1 MQVLTPSQSASIA
14 AGIYNLSEFSVAEA
28 QRRALVLGSEGLFA
42 VDDSSRFTGTSGTL
56 MFKRTT
62 GFGYIAA
69 GLGNRQGEVLIA
81 TRGTDLLADWLTDAN
96 FAVQRGPS
104 GLAVHAGFNEVWQT
118 YIADVRSFLR
128 GRNPATIHCV
138 GHSLGGALAAL
149 NADYLTSIGA
159 GAVKL
164 YTFGAPRVGLRAF
177 SQRLTQR
184 VGETSIY
191 RVAHMADPVPMI
203 PVYPFAHAAWSG
215 AHIRLVSGGALISP
229 AAHKMGSY
237 VPLVAEAS
245 WDALLVA
252 SRPAANEDAEM
263 ATWLQSASAGG
274 GIALYSARLLSMI
287 GRALRWLL
295 KSAGQA
301 VGTQL
306 MIGATVIDR
315 IAWLL
320 TQGARATVAIAN
332 GVRQLISA
340 VFLFLGRTI
349 ASGVEIT
356 VAFLRWTLDLL
367 FGAISGLGMRAI
379 DAVRA
384 R

>member
-14 AGIYNLSEFSVAEA
+14 TGVYNLSEFSVAEA
-28 QRRALVLGSEGLFA
+28 QRRALVLGSEGLFS
-42 VDDSSRFTGTSGTL
+42 VDESSRFTGTSGTL

-69 GLGNRQGEVLIA
+69 GLGTMQGDVLIA
-81 TRGTDLLADWLTDAN
+81 TRGTDMLADWLTDAN

-104 GLAVHAGFNEVWQT
+104 GLAVHAGFNEVWKT

-184 VGETSIY
+184 VGETSMY

-203 PVYPFAHAAWSG
+203 PIYPFAHSPWSG
-215 AHIRLVSGGALISP
+215 AHIRLVSGSALVSP

-245 WDALLVA
+245 WDALLAA
-252 SRPAANEDAEM
+252 SRPAANEDAET
-263 ATWLQSASAGG
+263 ASWLQNASAGG
-274 GIALYSARLLSMI
+274 GVALYSARLLSMI

-295 KSAGQA
+295 KSAGQ
-301 VGTQL
+301 VLGTQL
-306 MIGATVIDR
+306 MIGATLIDR

-320 TQGARATVAIAN
+320 TRGARVASTIAK
-332 GVRQLISA
+332 GLAQLVRV
-340 VFLFLGRTI
+340 VFSFLGRTA
-349 ASGVEIT
+349 ASIGEMT
-356 VAFLRWTLDLL
+356 VAFLRWTLNLL
-367 FGAISGLGMRAI
+367 FRAISTMASLTARSLGG
-379 DAVRA
+379 
-384 R
+384 